1 MAQTHVSRRRWLL
14 VALTMLVLPGCNQPK
29 REEPLMITTQISG
42 SEWQAL
48 EKKRVVF
55 GHQSVGWNILSGIE
69 RLAARDRVNLDIHE
83 QRTTPAIKGI
93 SHFPIGS
100 NGDPISKIQDFAT
113 TIDAGAAQGADVAL
127 MKLCYADFNA
137 GTDAKQIADAYIA
150 SLESLARRYPDT
162 SFVAVT
168 VPLTSVQ
175 TGPKAWVKRV
185 IGKELAGHLDNVK
198 RAEFNTLLRER
209 YRPTGRLFDLARA
222 EAESAGKYCRVEVD
236 GQTVEV
242 LCPELT
248 TDGGHLNERG
258 QDLVATAFL
267 DFISA
272 ITAKQVAR

>member
-1 MAQTHVSRRRWLL
+1 MTQTYLRNGCLL
-14 VALTMLVLPGCNQPK
+14 VALTMLALPGCNQSK
-29 REEPLMITTQISG
+29 REDPLVTTTQISG

-55 GHQSVGWNILSGIE
+55 GHQSVGSNILNGVE
-69 RLAARDRVNLDIHE
+69 RLAASDRVNLGIRE
-83 QRTTPAIKGI
+83 QRTTPAADGGI
-93 SHFPIGS
+93 SHFPIGN
-100 NGDPISKIQDFAT
+100 NGDPISKIEDFASA
-113 TIDAGAAQGADVAL
+113 INAGAAQGADVAL

-137 GTDAKQIADAYIA
+137 GTDARQVANAYIA
-150 SLESLARRYPDT
+150 SLESLAQKYPDT

-175 TGPKAWVKRV
+175 TGSKAWAKRL
-185 IGKELAGHLDNVK
+185 IGKEPRGYSDNVK
-198 RAEFNTLLRER
+198 RAEFNARLRER
-209 YRPTGRLFDLARA
+209 YVSSGRLFDLARA
-222 EAESAGKYCRVEVD
+222 EAESTGKQCQTEVD

-267 DFISA
+267 DFVSSLN
-272 ITAKQVAR
+272 TKQVSR